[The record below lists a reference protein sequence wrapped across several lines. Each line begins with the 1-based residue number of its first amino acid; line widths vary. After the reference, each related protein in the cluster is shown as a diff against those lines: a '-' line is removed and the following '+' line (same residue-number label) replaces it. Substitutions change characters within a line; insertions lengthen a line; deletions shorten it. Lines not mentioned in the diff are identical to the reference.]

1 MTRALE
7 LAIQGKSKPQPNPMV
22 GCVIVLDGEII
33 GEGYHQQH
41 GGPHAEVEALN
52 NCDQEDLNRASAYVT
67 LEPCSHV
74 GLTPPC
80 ANLLIERGI
89 GRVVTAMEDPNPKV
103 SGRGHEVLAS
113 KGIEVKSGVLEN
125 QAREMNRIFVH
136 LQRSPLP
143 YITLKWAQSA
153 DGYMDPDTKPEV
165 KRGSISISSPE
176 TSEIVQ
182 SLRSHH
188 NAILVGRKTVEVD
201 DPRLTSREENGVD
214 PIKIV
219 LDSECSL
226 DLSDY
231 RFSNEGRC
239 IVVCNS
245 DCSTTEVEY
254 CDGLENGLEH
264 VLLKLRQMGVYSIL
278 VEGGEHTL
286 NSFIDAGLW
295 NEAYVL
301 ESSDNL
307 EGGLNAP
314 LVDLS
319 GFDKTITETDTIYH
333 CIR

>member
-7 LAIQGKSKPQPNPMV
+7 LAIQGKSKTQPNPMV

-41 GGPHAEVEALN
+41 GGSHAEVEALK
-52 NCDQEDLNRASAYVT
+52 NCRHKDLSSATAYVT

-80 ANLLIERGI
+80 VNLLIERGVW
-89 GRVVTAMEDPNPKV
+89 RVVTAMEDPNPKV

-113 KGIEVKSGVLEN
+113 KGIEVKSGILEN
-125 QAREMNRIFVH
+125 QAREMNRIFIH
-136 LQRSPLP
+136 LLRSPLP
-143 YITLKWAQSA
+143 YITLKWAQSI
-153 DGYMDPDTKPEV
+153 DGYMDPETNPV
-165 KRGSISISSPE
+165 ANRGSIAISSTE
-176 TSEIVQ
+176 SSKIVQ

-188 NAILVGRKTVEVD
+188 NAILLGRNTIEVD

-219 LDSECSL
+219 LDSESKIE
-226 DLSDY
+226 LSKY
-231 RFSNEGRC
+231 RFSEVGRS
-239 IVVCNS
+239 IIVCNS
-245 DCSTTEVEY
+245 GNSTTEVEY
-254 CDGLENGLEH
+254 CDGLEKGLKH
-264 VLLKLRQMGVYSIL
+264 VLLKLRDMGVYSIL
-278 VEGGEHTL
+278 VEGGAHTL

-307 EGGLNAP
+307 EVGLKAP
-314 LVDLS
+314 SIDLS
-319 GFDKTITETDTIYH
+319 GFDKTITDTDTIYH
-333 CIR
+333 YIR